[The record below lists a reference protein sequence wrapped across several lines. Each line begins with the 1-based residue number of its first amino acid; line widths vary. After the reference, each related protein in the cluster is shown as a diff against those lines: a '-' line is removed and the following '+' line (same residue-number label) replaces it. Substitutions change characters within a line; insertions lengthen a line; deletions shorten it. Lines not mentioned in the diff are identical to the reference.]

1 MNLNQ
6 YTCLCI
12 VYYTEINLVP
22 FDNANP
28 PTFAKRP
35 SAPSAKCTKELNIT
49 ACIVEVEKHLNQGEF
64 ALRYYHEDINRK
76 LEFWNLTKVE
86 TTVYKKLLILVKNAE
101 AEARKAEIEIEAL
114 KPEKFAFKLF
124 LKNEYQKLLKL
135 RNQIW
140 NLRQTNGLLDS
151 DVIEI
156 EKIRQLTRTGLSG
169 ARFFVL
175 LVEGKIKDK
184 NIDKFA
190 NVTNYA
196 YNQIVVVVKFFKDSF
211 DQEDD
216 FFKKNL
222 TKVEIVVFRA
232 LFRLYD
238 RCHGDAQKAMLEFED
253 VEFVKEEMILILK
266 NGLEKLK
273 KFESDFEE
281 LSKTKGLPEED
292 VRSLTL
298 FLNKYIKKAVKMAEE
313 TVKIVERL

>member
-1 MNLNQ
+1 M
-6 YTCLCI
+6 
-12 VYYTEINLVP
+12 P

-28 PTFAKRP
+28 PTFAKSQ

-49 ACIVEVEKHLNQGEF
+49 ACIVEVDKHLNQGEF
-64 ALRYYHEDINRK
+64 ALRYYDEMTTKK
-76 LEFWNLTKVE
+76 LKYWNLTKVE

-101 AEARKAEIEIEAL
+101 AEAYKAEIEIEAL
-114 KPEKFAFKLF
+114 KPEMVAFKLY
-124 LKNEYQKLLKL
+124 LKNGYQKLQKL
-135 RNQIW
+135 RNEVW
-140 NLRQTNGLLDS
+140 NLRQTKGLLES
-151 DVIEI
+151 DVVEI
-156 EKIRQLTRTGLSG
+156 EKIRQLARSGVSG

-184 NIDKFA
+184 NIEKLV

-196 YNQIVVVVKFFKDSF
+196 YNQIVAVVKFFKDSL

-222 TKVEIVVFRA
+222 TEVEIVVFKA

-253 VEFVKEEMILILK
+253 VEFVQDPMVLVLK

-273 KFESDFEE
+273 NFERDFEE

-292 VRSLTL
+292 VRSFTL

-313 TVKIVERL
+313 TVKIVETL